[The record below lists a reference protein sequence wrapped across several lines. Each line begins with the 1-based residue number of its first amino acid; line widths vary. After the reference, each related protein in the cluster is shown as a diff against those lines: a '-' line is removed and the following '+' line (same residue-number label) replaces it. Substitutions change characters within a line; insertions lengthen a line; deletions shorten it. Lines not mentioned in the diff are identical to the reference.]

1 MSATLFYFDGR
12 GKAEIIRLTMAA
24 AKVPFTQVDIRQK
37 QQFEALKAEGKLVFG
52 QLPLVEYEG
61 NNLVQS
67 CSTARYFAAKGDLLG
82 ANEQEKLNVDILF
95 EGTRDFNSA
104 FMSYGFAGFTEVL
117 DNAKKTAIPKYLPVF
132 NSVLLRNGSNGHLVG
147 SKLSLADI
155 GLLEVILTIEELLGE
170 DELKPYP
177 EVQNFLKVMKSND
190 AIANYLRSDLRR
202 KKNDEKYVAEVKRV
216 LY

>member
-132 NSVLLRNGSNGHLVG
+132 NSVLLRNGSNGHL
-147 SKLSLADI
+147 
-155 GLLEVILTIEELLGE
+155 
-170 DELKPYP
+170 
-177 EVQNFLKVMKSND
+177 NFLKVMKSND